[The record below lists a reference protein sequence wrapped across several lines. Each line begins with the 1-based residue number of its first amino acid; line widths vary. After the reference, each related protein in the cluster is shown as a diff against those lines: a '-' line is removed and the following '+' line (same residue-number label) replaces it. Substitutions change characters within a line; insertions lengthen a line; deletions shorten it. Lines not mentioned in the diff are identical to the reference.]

1 MLLREESIEMSH
13 DFREA
18 LLKYVLLKSRP
29 NDINGVINAIDEYG
43 WTQQALMNI
52 GDTKGKIL
60 DTALQSR
67 QPKTVLE
74 LGTFLGYSSLRMA
87 SQLPEDTLIVTI
99 ELNPASATTAQRIHE
114 HAGVANR
121 IQIVVDQTDHAI
133 PRLSKQFNIDSF
145 DFIFIDHH
153 KEAYLSDFKLLETV
167 GLIKRGTMIVADN
180 ILFPGA
186 PDYVNYIRNNSQ
198 YTSTFHESTLEY
210 DKTIRDGI
218 EISIR
223 QS

>member
-1 MLLREESIEMSH
+1 MSR

-18 LLKYVLLKSRP
+18 FLNYVLKNSHSG
-29 NDINGVINAIDEYG
+29 DASSVINTIDEYC

-52 GDTKGKIL
+52 GDGKGKIL
-60 DTALQSR
+60 DAALQSR

-99 ELNPASATTAQRIHE
+99 EVNPESAATARRIHE
-114 HAGVANR
+114 HAGVENR
-121 IQIVVDQTDHAI
+121 IQIVLDQTDRAI
-133 PRLSKQFNIDSF
+133 PRLSKQFNVDSF

-153 KEAYLSDFKLLETV
+153 KEAYLSDFKLLENV
-167 GLIKRGTMIVADN
+167 GLINRGTMIVADN
-180 ILFPGA
+180 IIYPGA
-186 PDYVNYIRNNSQ
+186 PDYANYVRNNPH

-210 DKTIRDGI
+210 DKNIRDGV
-218 EISIR
+218 EVSIR
-223 QS
+223 Q

>member
-1 MLLREESIEMSH
+1 MCS

-18 LLKYVLLKSRP
+18 LLNYVLKNSRP
-29 NDINGVINAIDEYG
+29 GDISSVINIIDQYG
-43 WTQQALMNI
+43 WTKQALMNI
-52 GDTKGKIL
+52 GDRKGKIL
-60 DTALQSR
+60 DAALQSR

-99 ELNPASATTAQRIHE
+99 EVNPESAATARRIHE

-121 IQIVVDQTDHAI
+121 IKIVLDQTDQAI
-133 PRLSKQFNIDSF
+133 PSLSKQFNVDSF
-145 DFIFIDHH
+145 DFIFIDHD
-153 KEAYLSDFKLLETV
+153 KGAYLRDFKQLENV

-180 ILFPGA
+180 IIYPGA
-186 PDYVNYIRNNSQ
+186 PDYVAYVRNNPH

-210 DKTIRDGI
+210 EKNIRDGV

-223 QS
+223 Q

>member
-1 MLLREESIEMSH
+1 MSSN
-13 DFREA
+13 FREA
-18 LLKYVLLKSRP
+18 LLDYVLTKSRP
-29 NDINGVINAIDEYG
+29 NDVNSVINTIDEYG
-43 WTQQALMNI
+43 WTRQALMNI

-60 DTALQSR
+60 DAALQSR

-87 SQLPEDTLIVTI
+87 SQLPENTLIVTI
-99 ELNPASATTAQRIHE
+99 ELNSDSAATARRIHE

-121 IQIVVDQTDHAI
+121 IQIVVDQTNRAI
-133 PRLSKQFNIDSF
+133 PRLSKQFNVDSF

-153 KEAYLSDFKLLETV
+153 KEAYLNDFKLLENV
-167 GLIKRGTMIVADN
+167 GLIKYGTMIVADN

-186 PDYVNYIRNNSQ
+186 PDYVNYIRNNPQ

-210 DKTIRDGI
+210 DKNTRDGV

-223 QS
+223 Q

>member
-1 MLLREESIEMSH
+1 MSSN
-13 DFREA
+13 FREA
-18 LLKYVLLKSRP
+18 LLNYVLTKSRP
-29 NDINGVINAIDEYG
+29 DDVNSVINTIDEYG
-43 WTQQALMNI
+43 WTRQALMNI

-60 DTALQSR
+60 DAALQSR

-87 SQLPEDTLIVTI
+87 SQLPENTLIVTI
-99 ELNPASATTAQRIHE
+99 ELNSDSAATARRIHE

-121 IQIVVDQTDHAI
+121 IQIVVDQTNRAI
-133 PRLSKQFNIDSF
+133 PRLSKQFNVDSF

-153 KEAYLSDFKLLETV
+153 KEAYLNDFKLLENV
-167 GLIKRGTMIVADN
+167 GLIKCGTMIVADN

-186 PDYVNYIRNNSQ
+186 PDYVNYIRNNPQ

-210 DKTIRDGI
+210 DKNTRDGV

-223 QS
+223 

>member
-1 MLLREESIEMSH
+1 MSSN
-13 DFREA
+13 FREA
-18 LLKYVLLKSRP
+18 LLNYVLTKSRP
-29 NDINGVINAIDEYG
+29 DDVNSVINTIDEYG
-43 WTQQALMNI
+43 WTRQALMNI

-60 DTALQSR
+60 DAALQSR

-87 SQLPEDTLIVTI
+87 SQLPENTLIVTI
-99 ELNPASATTAQRIHE
+99 ELNSDSAATARRIHE

-121 IQIVVDQTDHAI
+121 IQIVVDQTNRAI
-133 PRLSKQFNIDSF
+133 PRLSKQFNVDSF

-153 KEAYLSDFKLLETV
+153 KEAYLNDFKLLENV
-167 GLIKRGTMIVADN
+167 GLIKCGTMIVADN

-186 PDYVNYIRNNSQ
+186 PDYVNYIRNNPQ

-210 DKTIRDGI
+210 DKNTRDGV

-223 QS
+223 Q

>member
-1 MLLREESIEMSH
+1 MSSN
-13 DFREA
+13 FREA
-18 LLKYVLLKSRP
+18 LLNYVLTKSHP
-29 NDINGVINAIDEYG
+29 NDVNSVINTIDEYG
-43 WTQQALMNI
+43 WTRQALMNI

-60 DTALQSR
+60 DAALQSR

-87 SQLPEDTLIVTI
+87 SQLPENTLIVTI
-99 ELNPASATTAQRIHE
+99 ELNSDSAATARRIHE

-121 IQIVVDQTDHAI
+121 IQIVVDQTNRAI
-133 PRLSKQFNIDSF
+133 PRLSKQFNVDSF

-153 KEAYLSDFKLLETV
+153 KEAYLNDFKLLENV
-167 GLIKRGTMIVADN
+167 GLIKCGTMIVADN

-186 PDYVNYIRNNSQ
+186 PDYVNYIRNNPQ

-210 DKTIRDGI
+210 DKNTRDGV

-223 QS
+223 Q